1 MIKDSRL
8 YRRII
13 IRFEQEIASAYG
25 TRCAMADRCALM
37 VLMTL
42 GAIMMFIVGG
52 RRGVSRFA
60 ADCGLRVIAGELD
73 RNARWRLSAS
83 LRGKRGQ

>member
-1 MIKDSRL
+1 
-8 YRRII
+8 
-13 IRFEQEIASAYG
+13 
-25 TRCAMADRCALM
+25 
-37 VLMTL
+37 
-42 GAIMMFIVGG
+42 MMFIVGG